1 MPLTPLFTVSQP
13 NATTIRLTDTST
25 GADAAITQRRVYLQQ
40 ADGSYLVPTGTT
52 TDYIQWSYGDA
63 TIDIDVLT
71 TDYALQILVQW
82 LNVGNTVLYDKTGL
96 YGFTFYNENFLYSLT
111 QYQQNNPTILQDT
124 TYFNNKSKMRV
135 LVDSGDQA
143 IVWGNDITNAQENY
157 EAASYFRLNENLF
170 F

>member
-13 NATTIRLTDTST
+13 NATTIRITDTST

-52 TDYIQWSYGDA
+52 TDYIEWNYLDA
-63 TIDIDVLT
+63 SIDIDVLN
-71 TDYALQILVQW
+71 TDYALLILVQW
-82 LNVGNTVLYDKTGL
+82 LNVGNTVLYSKSGL
-96 YGFTFYNENFLYSLT
+96 YGFTWYNENFLYTLT
-111 QYQQNNPTILQDT
+111 QYQQNNPTVLQDT
-124 TYFNNKSKMRV
+124 NYFNNKSKVRV
-135 LVDSGDQA
+135 LIDSGDQA

-157 EAASYFRLNENLF
+157 DAASYFRLKENLF

>member
-1 MPLTPLFTVSQP
+1 VPLTPLFTVSQP

-52 TDYIQWSYGDA
+52 TDYIYWNYLDA
-63 TIDIDVLT
+63 SIDIDVLN
-71 TDYALQILVQW
+71 TDYALLILVQW
-82 LNVGNTVLYDKTGL
+82 LNVGNTVLYSKNGL
-96 YGFTFYNENFLYSLT
+96 YGFTWYNENFLYTLT
-111 QYQQNNPTILQDT
+111 QFQQNNPTVLQDT
-124 TYFNNKSKMRV
+124 NYFNNKSKVRV
-135 LVDSGDQA
+135 LIDSGDQA

-157 EAASYFRLNENLF
+157 DAASYFRLNENLF